1 MKALTII
8 TFAILITGG
17 ILYIKSLS
25 YSECDTPI
33 SYKLGILDPKFG
45 LRQSTAISDIQDA
58 TDIWSKFY
66 KKPLFINSPTA
77 VLTINFVYDERSALN
92 TQIDQLQNQL
102 GKKNTTLQQQIDAY
116 ETDAAAFEQKLASFN
131 AQVKQANRSGG
142 ASLEL
147 YNSLIAQ
154 QSALN
159 QEGNSLN
166 ARAKQ
171 LNLSARDYNSNVQN
185 LNQNINQFNQSLVQ
199 KPEEGLY
206 NGGNNTI
213 TIYFANN
220 KQELIHTLAHEL
232 GHALGMLHNDDPLA
246 IMYPYTTSS
255 LSVTAQDKQL
265 LDYICRDQPL
275 PLLWLR
281 KFSTWLF
288 QFKTTID
295 KFKSE
300 AKATQAR

>member
-1 MKALTII
+1 MKFLTLI
-8 TFAILITGG
+8 TLVILITGG
-17 ILYIKSLS
+17 IVYINTLS
-25 YSECDTPI
+25 FSECDTPI

-45 LRQSTAISDIQDA
+45 LKQTTAMSDIQDA
-58 TDIWSKFY
+58 ADIWSKYY
-66 KKPLFINSPTA
+66 KKPLFINSSTA
-77 VLTINFVYDERSALN
+77 ILTINFVYDERSALN

-102 GKKNTTLQQQIDAY
+102 GKKNTTLQQQISSY
-116 ETDAAAFEQKLASFN
+116 ESDAAAFEKKLASFN
-131 AQVKQANRSGG
+131 AQVNQVNRSGG
-142 ASLEL
+142 ASPEL

-166 ARAKQ
+166 VRAKQ

-185 LNQNINQFNQSLVQ
+185 LNQNINQFNQAIVQ

-220 KQELIHTLAHEL
+220 RQELVHTLAHEL

-265 LDYICRDQPL
+265 LDYVCRDQPL
-275 PLLWLR
+275 PVLWLR

-288 QFKTTID
+288 NL
-295 KFKSE
+295 KS
-300 AKATQAR
+300 Q